1 MSGSKSRVIDCR
13 YKPQWLTDF
22 EFPNTDRLFHGLV
35 IKDAF
40 TLTFLSGLV
49 LVLTSCAGTH
59 SRRPLLSVPP
69 SAAADNDVYVA
80 DRQARIRAL
89 RSDGS
94 EQWTFSLPDEIVQRD
109 SSASRDLRI
118 DFLAARSGG
127 KLFGLA
133 TQLTG
138 RNAGGTIL
146 FALDGNHLLWQVGV
160 PYPEQNS
167 VPIAVGPTAVY
178 EAGDDGVLYAFAR
191 LDGQELWKYQVSQGA
206 LGSPTVGGDG
216 TIYVTGPN
224 YNLHAI
230 APDGKQRWVRETKF

>member
-1 MSGSKSRVIDCR
+1 
-13 YKPQWLTDF
+13 
-22 EFPNTDRLFHGLV
+22 V
-35 IKDAF
+35 IKDAL
-40 TLTFLSGLV
+40 TLTLLSSLV
-49 LVLTSCAGTH
+49 LVLTSCAATH

-69 SAAADNDVYVA
+69 SAAADNDIYVA
-80 DRQARIRAL
+80 DAQARIRAL
-89 RSDGS
+89 RTDGS
-94 EQWTFSLPDEIVQRD
+94 EQWTFSLPDEIAQRD

-133 TQLTG
+133 AQLTG
-138 RNAGGTIL
+138 RNAGKTIL

-167 VPIAVGPTAVY
+167 LPIAIGPSAVY

-191 LDGQELWKYQVSQGA
+191 LDGHELWKYQVSQGA
-206 LGSPTVGGDG
+206 LGSPTVGADG
-216 TIYVTGPN
+216 TVYVTGPN

-230 APDGKQRWVRETKF
+230 APDGKQRWLVDSK